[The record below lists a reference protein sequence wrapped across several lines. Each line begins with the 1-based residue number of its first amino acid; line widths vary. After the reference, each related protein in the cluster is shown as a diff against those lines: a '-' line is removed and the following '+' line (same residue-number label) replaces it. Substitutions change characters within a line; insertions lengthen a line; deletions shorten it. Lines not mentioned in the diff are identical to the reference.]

1 MKIWLSFGSG
11 LSMGVLAGAFA
22 TAFFLLD
29 DVGGKASSSETEP
42 RPEST
47 KIVSPAS
54 HSSLAASRPAVA
66 SPAKIS
72 SAVAVA
78 KSPISASSEPVKVT
92 IEPEIPMA
100 GTLKTVPAEAVSL
113 DVLEN
118 QPEVIAT
125 VRPEDAPL
133 ASTVR

>member
-1 MKIWLSFGSG
+1 MKIWLLFGSG
-11 LSMGVLAGAFA
+11 LSVGVLAGAFA

-29 DVGGKASSSETEP
+29 DVGGKVASSEARP
-42 RPEST
+42 RPE
-47 KIVSPAS
+47 
-54 HSSLAASRPAVA
+54 
-66 SPAKIS
+66 PAKIAS
-72 SAVAVA
+72 SATQSSPSAPRPVAAAPANASSMVA
-78 KSPISASSEPVKVT
+78 ATKSPISPPSDPLKVT

-100 GTLKTVPAEAVSL
+100 GTLKTVPAEPVSL
-113 DVLEN
+113 EVLEN